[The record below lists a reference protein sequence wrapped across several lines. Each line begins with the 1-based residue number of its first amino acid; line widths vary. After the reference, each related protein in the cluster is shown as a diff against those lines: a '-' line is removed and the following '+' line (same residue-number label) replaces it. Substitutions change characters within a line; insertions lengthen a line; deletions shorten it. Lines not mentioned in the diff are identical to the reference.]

1 MKKLPKDYHLFELF
15 TNSLQGKSW
24 LEVGND
30 LPELSAKLSKLN
42 KCREFKVASRTPK
55 APHMLRFSKE
65 DLSMVPDKSYDYVLF
80 NWSIGMFSTEAV
92 LREAARIAR
101 EGIIIQ
107 DFLLGEL
114 SPKTPNYQYY
124 TELQWREILG
134 SFGQIHVALQI
145 QEQALELPLRKPPQ
159 VRLFVVQVADNRD
172 TLPADAVT
180 EIPDTLGEGM
190 CLTFRPPVDS
200 DDFAMNILAGSTA
213 PACVEIPNEIAQKI
227 TGFIE
232 PPPDAISVDS
242 DFADIHANN
251 MSEATTALC
260 KAFTDVCNQHP
271 MPEMQSLFPSLVYG
285 RQDAELISPP
295 PHESKYYNGQDLV
308 GDGTPIEGLPE
319 ELPTTP
325 NVTEWERMVGRSRRS
340 GQAVALGTEVHRRF
354 EEQRKAAA
362 DGANLLKLETAAFL
376 ASSDGTKNED

>member
-55 APHMLRFSKE
+55 APHMLRFDKE
-65 DLSMVPDKSYDYVLF
+65 NLSMVPDKSYDYVLF

-190 CLTFRPPVDS
+190 CLTFRPPIDS
-200 DDFAMNILAGSTA
+200 DEFAMNILAGSSA
-213 PACVEIPNEIAQKI
+213 PACVGIPNKIVQKI
-227 TGFIE
+227 TGSIE
-232 PPPDAISVDS
+232 VPTDAIAVDS
-242 DFADIHANN
+242 DFDR
-251 MSEATTALC
+251 TT
-260 KAFTDVCNQHP
+260 
-271 MPEMQSLFPSLVYG
+271 G
-285 RQDAELISPP
+285 
-295 PHESKYYNGQDLV
+295 
-308 GDGTPIEGLPE
+308 E
-319 ELPTTP
+319 ELKQLTQEEMATELERIKIKPLP
-325 NVTEWERMVGRSRRS
+325 GLTEWERMLGRSRRS

-354 EEQRKAAA
+354 EEQLKAAA
-362 DGANLLKLETAAFL
+362 DGANLLELETAAFL

>member
-24 LEVGND
+24 LEIGND
-30 LPELSAKLSKLN
+30 LPELSSKLSKLN

-55 APHMLRFSKE
+55 APHMLRFEKE
-65 DLSMVPDKSYDYVLF
+65 NLSMVPDKSYDYVLF

-114 SPKTPNYQYY
+114 SPKTQNYQYY

-172 TLPADAVT
+172 TLPAGAVT

-200 DDFAMNILAGSTA
+200 DDFAMNILAGSSA
-213 PACVEIPNEIAQKI
+213 PACVGMPNEIVQKI

-232 PPPDAISVDS
+232 PPPHDIPDESELAFPTSMPGL
-242 DFADIHANN
+242 DF
-251 MSEATTALC
+251 
-260 KAFTDVCNQHP
+260 
-271 MPEMQSLFPSLVYG
+271 
-285 RQDAELISPP
+285 
-295 PHESKYYNGQDLV
+295 
-308 GDGTPIEGLPE
+308 PE
-319 ELPTTP
+319 ELPAP
-325 NVTEWERMVGRSRRS
+325 KEVTEWERMVGRSRRS
-340 GQAVALGTEVHRRF
+340 GQAIASETEAFHRF
-354 EEQRKAAA
+354 EEQRKAVT
-362 DGANLLKLETAAFL
+362 DEANQLEFSAFL
-376 ASSDGTKNED
+376 ASSDGTKSES

>member
-55 APHMLRFSKE
+55 APHMLRFDKE
-65 DLSMVPDKSYDYVLF
+65 NLSMVPDKSYDYVLF

-114 SPKTPNYQYY
+114 SPKTQNYQYY
-124 TELQWREILG
+124 TELQWREILN

-172 TLPADAVT
+172 TLPASSIT
-180 EIPDTLGEGM
+180 EIPDTLGEGV

-200 DDFAMNILAGSTA
+200 DDFAMNILAGSSA
-213 PACVEIPNEIAQKI
+213 PACVGMPNEIVQKI
-227 TGFIE
+227 TGFIK
-232 PPPDAISVDS
+232 PPPDAIPDESERT
-242 DFADIHANN
+242 FHAA
-251 MSEATTALC
+251 MSTS
-260 KAFTDVCNQHP
+260 
-271 MPEMQSLFPSLVYG
+271 MQAEGLDDTPLPS
-285 RQDAELISPP
+285 A
-295 PHESKYYNGQDLV
+295 SKYYNGQDMV
-308 GDGTPIEGLPE
+308 GDDTPIEGLPE
-319 ELPTTP
+319 ELPAAP
-325 NVTEWERMVGRSRRS
+325 NVTEWERMVGRSHRS
-340 GQAVALGTEVHRRF
+340 GQAIASETEAFHLF

-362 DGANLLKLETAAFL
+362 DDANQLETVAFL